1 MRSDRKA
8 KTPDPARGLVL
19 DRSVPAELV
28 VHAGPEDVVIAANFP
43 RSEDRRE
50 WQDTGKGPRGAEV
63 DIEKLPP
70 AHSVPA
76 PTVRPPRQSLWVKAV
91 SGLAATHSEE
101 SIFAQVKGQFG
112 RRCLGPLSARPP
124 PSKTPGEKP
133 GAFAF
138 VRKLVLTDQ
147 YQPPSL

>member
-1 MRSDRKA
+1 MADFVAEVFCPSECVRLIQDQASMRNVDSRIHSLRFDCCVFLFYSFSAVTFATK
-8 KTPDPARGLVL
+8 
-19 DRSVPAELV
+19 S
-28 VHAGPEDVVIAANFP
+28 
-43 RSEDRRE
+43 
-50 WQDTGKGPRGAEV
+50 AEV